1 MDPNEAL
8 RSIDAAAA
16 KLRAAFGDPP
26 EIAVV
31 LGSGLGAFA
40 TRLQGKTTVPTG
52 ELGLPAPKVA
62 GHRGEVIVGAAGGR
76 RIACLAGRV
85 HLYEGYDPATAVL
98 YVRALRR
105 WGVKGLVL
113 TSAVGG
119 LRPEWRTGQ
128 IVLVSDHINFL
139 GANPLRGPNLDALGP
154 RFPDLSTAYTER
166 LRDLARTV
174 ATERGLQTPTE
185 GVYAAMPGPS
195 YETPAEIRMLQR
207 LGADVVGMSMVPE
220 VIAAAHAGFEVLA
233 LAVVANPAA
242 GLTPDRLTHADVTV
256 AMYAA
261 AEDVVALLTGVIEGW

>member
-1 MDPNEAL
+1 MDPDEAL
-8 RSIDAAAA
+8 RSIDAAAD

-40 TRLQGKTTVPTG
+40 TRLQNKKAVPTG
-52 ELGLPAPKVA
+52 ALGLPTPKVA
-62 GHRGEVIVGAAGGR
+62 GHRGEVLVGTAGR
-76 RIACLAGRV
+76 RVACLAGRV
-85 HLYEGYDPATAVL
+85 HLYEGYDAATAVM

-105 WGVKGLVL
+105 WGVRGLVL

-119 LRPEWRTGQ
+119 LRPEWATGQ
-128 IVLVSDHINFL
+128 IVMVSDHLNFL
-139 GANPLRGPNLDALGP
+139 GANPLKGPNIDALGP
-154 RFPDLSTAYTER
+154 RFPDLSTAYTPR
-166 LRDLARTV
+166 LRELAKAV
-174 ATERGLQTPTE
+174 ATERGLQPPVE

-220 VIAAAHAGFEVLA
+220 AIAAAHCGFELLA

-261 AEDVVALLTGVIEGW
+261 AENVVALLTGVIEGW